1 MTAHRAPLDAIEAA
15 VAGGVL
21 PPGGRLLLGCSGG
34 RDSMAMLHALLAV
47 GRWSVGVATVDH
59 GLHGRARATA
69 DWVVEVARRLGVAAW
84 RLVADQALIAQG
96 AGVEDGA
103 RRARYAVLEA
113 QADAWAAGVIVVAH
127 TADDQAETLL
137 MRLGEGTG
145 LRGLGGMRARRGRV
159 ARPWLGVSRA
169 AVARYAEAAGV
180 EWVED
185 PTNAD
190 RRFRRNALRG
200 AVMPGMAQVFGER
213 GVERVAAAAER
224 LAGAQALLDW
234 CLTAHRLV
242 VEGDDAIE
250 VPGATLGQM
259 PVAARG
265 GVLAHALGLAARRWA
280 PGAGRRVALH
290 VERISAQLDE
300 GDGVLSLPG
309 GLRAVVTARGVTIEP
324 AAVDE
329 PSPASITIA
338 APGRW
343 RWGRFEVRVSP
354 ATSRPAAPEGDHVG
368 CAAAPMPWVLR
379 TARRGDRFRAL
390 GAPGRRPVTRAWRDA
405 GVPASDRA
413 TLPVIESA
421 GELVWVGALR
431 PSEHVRVGVGE
442 PAWRIELIE
451 KFELESDGS
460 DGE

>member
-1 MTAHRAPLDAIEAA
+1 MTTRGEPLGAIEAA
-15 VAGGVL
+15 VESGVL
-21 PPGGRLLLGCSGG
+21 PPDGRLLLGCSGG

-59 GLHGRARATA
+59 GLHEHARANA
-69 DWVVEVARRLGVAAW
+69 DWVVAVARRLGVPAW
-84 RLVADQALIAQG
+84 RRAADRGLIAGG

-103 RRARYAVLEA
+103 RRARYAALEA
-113 QADAWAAGVIVVAH
+113 QADAWAADVIVVAH

-169 AVARYAEAAGV
+169 EVARYAAAAAV

-185 PTNAD
+185 PTNDD

-200 AVMPGMAQVFGER
+200 AVMPGMAQVFGEG

-224 LAGAQALLDW
+224 LVGAQSLIEW
-234 CLTAHRLV
+234 CLTAHGVV
-242 VEGDDAIE
+242 VERDDAVE
-250 VPGATLGQM
+250 VCGAALAQM
-259 PVAARG
+259 PAEARG
-265 GVLAHALGLAARRWA
+265 GVIAHALGTAARRWA

-290 VERISAQLDE
+290 VERILARRDI
-300 GDGVLSLPG
+300 GGPALSLPG
-309 GLRAVVTARGVTIEP
+309 GLRAVVMAGGVTIEP
-324 AAVDE
+324 TANDAPTETPVVVE
-329 PSPASITIA
+329 

-343 RWGRFEVRVSP
+343 RWGRFEVRVAQASP
-354 ATSRPAAPEGDHVG
+354 RPGAPEGDYVG
-368 CAAAPMPWVLR
+368 CAAAPMPWALR
-379 TARRGDRFRAL
+379 AARPGDRFRAL
-390 GAPGRRPVTRAWRDA
+390 GAPGRRAVTRAWRDA
-405 GVPASDRA
+405 GVPVGDRA
-413 TLPVIESA
+413 RLPVIESA

-431 PSEHVRVGVGE
+431 SSERVRVAVGE
-442 PAWRIELIE
+442 PAWRIDLIE
-451 KFELESDGS
+451 KIEPESDGS